1 MKIDISEYE
10 KVYSF
15 ELLPVTQLCGQ
26 NIRKKTYIFESLRRY
41 FSTFKYLE
49 EKNKWRDNV
58 KIDNEIVG
66 RKYFSMISIKEAS
79 DIIQMIKWSKQSLM
93 MEYVKN
99 LIQRF
104 DWQLHLRTV
113 SEEVEEMFQLLNEDI
128 SKLGDIELAFTMSE
142 VWDMVQKS
150 NVTGGNDTV
159 LEDKD
164 NCELLNILLKLIVEV
179 LCYSPRK
186 MLVLIENMDHMVTEK
201 EYKDILE
208 QAQKISGK
216 YDIYFVLST
225 SLEGY
230 AVCSEEL
237 CPGITVFGEADFQMP
252 EFDDVYKFVKD
263 NYPYEK
269 NLSREQLPQVL
280 TRIIQKIGQQEYL
293 YSVEER
299 VICKM
304 INQSLLLYDKWQDSE
319 KTSEI
324 AFLKS

>member
-49 EKNKWRDNV
+49 EKNKWRNNV

-113 SEEVEEMFQLLNEDI
+113 RNVR
-128 SKLGDIELAFTMSE
+128 
-142 VWDMVQKS
+142 WQK
-150 NVTGGNDTV
+150 
-159 LEDKD
+159 
-164 NCELLNILLKLIVEV
+164 
-179 LCYSPRK
+179 
-186 MLVLIENMDHMVTEK
+186 
-201 EYKDILE
+201 
-208 QAQKISGK
+208 
-216 YDIYFVLST
+216 
-225 SLEGY
+225 
-230 AVCSEEL
+230 
-237 CPGITVFGEADFQMP
+237 
-252 EFDDVYKFVKD
+252 
-263 NYPYEK
+263 
-269 NLSREQLPQVL
+269 
-280 TRIIQKIGQQEYL
+280 
-293 YSVEER
+293 
-299 VICKM
+299 
-304 INQSLLLYDKWQDSE
+304 
-319 KTSEI
+319 
-324 AFLKS
+324 